1 MTKPSAAN
9 RLARLPTLL
18 LAMVLIGAFAWNL
31 RPSPPP
37 DAAPARTA
45 RLAEGVAQGVLL
57 PMVLRGEMPTV
68 GRAAEASATATATP
82 TATATWVPTATES
95 ATATETLTPTVP
107 PTPTLALSSTPWPT
121 FGLPANCPRPRLAC
135 RPCPGCTPTTVP
147 GVGTPT
153 ICPICMPR
161 TAVAATPDPAHLPIG
176 DGKLSSSPEI
186 GKVWSC
192 TTQFGGGGAFKD
204 GPWIR
209 GDGSF
214 DFTAKAVVDGVVE
227 WPHKLTL
234 ALVGDQ
240 RTVTGNDLPRHA
252 SGTYPVSPLDD
263 AYQYDRNPNA
273 ITAQAL
279 NWSLPAVPKEAA
291 AASCVGLGP
300 VGIMLTGSYV
310 FNGLD
315 ALGRDAV
322 AHEIQDRCQG
332 HPERSGAYHYHS
344 LSLCADD
351 PGEGHSALVGYA
363 LDGFGIYGRRG
374 EDGQELSSADLDA
387 CHGHSHEVLWDGQ
400 RRVLFH
406 YHATLDYPYTVGC
419 YRGTPIR
426 VGGGGGRPPRP
437 LGGEG
442 LRGQ

>member
-1 MTKPSAAN
+1 MT
-9 RLARLPTLL
+9 
-18 LAMVLIGAFAWNL
+18 
-31 RPSPPP
+31 PPP
-37 DAAPARTA
+37 GD
-45 RLAEGVAQGVLL
+45 
-57 PMVLRGEMPTV
+57 
-68 GRAAEASATATATP
+68 
-82 TATATWVPTATES
+82 
-95 ATATETLTPTVP
+95 
-107 PTPTLALSSTPWPT
+107 
-121 FGLPANCPRPRLAC
+121 
-135 RPCPGCTPTTVP
+135 
-147 GVGTPT
+147 GTPT
-153 ICPICMPR
+153 ICPICRPR
-161 TAVAATPDPAHLPIG
+161 RLAPDPARLPIG

-214 DFTAKAVVDGVVE
+214 DFTAKAVVDGAVE

-279 NWSLPAVPKEAA
+279 NWSLPAVPQEAA

-437 LGGEG
+437 FGGEG
-442 LRGQ
+442 LRGR

>member
-1 MTKPSAAN
+1 MKQSPAAD
-9 RLARLPTLL
+9 RSARLLS
-18 LAMVLIGAFAWNL
+18 LALASTLIGAFAWSLL
-31 RPSPPP
+31 RSPSP
-37 DAAPARTA
+37 DAAPPSAA
-45 RLAEGVAQGVLL
+45 RLAEGAAPAVLL
-57 PMVLRGEMPTV
+57 PMVLRGEMPTADL
-68 GRAAEASATATATP
+68 RATMASTAAPSASPADTATLPASATMESTSTLEPTGMPLASPTLMATA
-82 TATATWVPTATES
+82 
-95 ATATETLTPTVP
+95 TLTPTLA
-107 PTPTLALSSTPWPT
+107 PTP
-121 FGLPANCPRPRLAC
+121 FGTCPVPRNLC
-135 RPCPGCTPTTVP
+135 PPCPACTMTPVA
-147 GVGTPT
+147 GEGTPT
-153 ICPICMPR
+153 VCPICR
-161 TAVAATPDPAHLPIG
+161 KRAAASTPDPAHLPIG
-176 DGKLSSSPEI
+176 DGKLSSSPEV

-214 DFTAKAVVDGVVE
+214 DFTAKAVVDGAVE

-234 ALVGDQ
+234 SLAGGQ

-252 SGTYPVSPLDD
+252 SGTYPVSPQDD
-263 AYQYDRNPNA
+263 AYQYDRNPNN
-273 ITAQAL
+273 ISAQTL
-279 NWSLPAVPKEAA
+279 SWSLPAIPQEAA
-291 AASCVGLGP
+291 SASCVGLGP
-300 VGIMLTGSYV
+300 VGVMLTGAYI

-332 HPERSGAYHYHS
+332 HPERSGSYHYHS

-351 PGEGHSALVGYA
+351 PGVGHSTLVGYA

-387 CHGHSHEVLWDGQ
+387 CHGHSHEVDWDGQ
-400 RRVLFH
+400 RRVMFH

-426 VGGGGGRPPRP
+426 LGGGRPPRP
-437 LGGEG
+437 LGSE
-442 LRGQ
+442 R